1 MNVEGFWLLLYV
13 NGREL
18 IGTTTKAL
26 TYCSPRIHLTDR
38 TASRQNPEDILRCF
52 GIKLIE
58 CIVGVSGHLI
68 SQNDILVMRTHF
80 LLPQYRTDQ
89 IVCQGM
95 IKRSLKK
102 CFLKLLRHGQAGRE
116 SFRAE
121 PLSVR
126 TQWPQSHEI
135 TSLLMTAMVTHKI

>member
-1 MNVEGFWLLLYV
+1 MKVEGFWLLLYV
-13 NGREL
+13 NDREL

-68 SQNDILVMRTHF
+68 SQNDILVMKTHF
-80 LLPQYRTDQ
+80 
-89 IVCQGM
+89 
-95 IKRSLKK
+95 
-102 CFLKLLRHGQAGRE
+102 F
-116 SFRAE
+116 
-121 PLSVR
+121 
-126 TQWPQSHEI
+126 
-135 TSLLMTAMVTHKI
+135 VTPI